1 MRIAVFIGPKGR
13 GSNMRAIVDAC
24 RHGRLHADVA
34 AVYCSNPDSPAIQ
47 NLEIPVRDP
56 LNPNLLEDLRNL
68 QVDLICL
75 AGYLRLLP
83 SEVVHS
89 FSGAILNIHPALL
102 PKFGGKGMYGVR
114 VHEAVLAAGEKESG
128 CTVHLVTENYDEG
141 QIVLQKKCPVLT
153 GDTPESLA
161 ERILPLEHEAYVEA
175 IQNWIGAHQSARN
188 ASL

>member
-1 MRIAVFIGPKGR
+1 MKRVRIAVFISPKGR

-89 FSGAILNIHPALL
+89 FS
-102 PKFGGKGMYGVR
+102 
-114 VHEAVLAAGEKESG
+114 
-128 CTVHLVTENYDEG
+128 
-141 QIVLQKKCPVLT
+141 
-153 GDTPESLA
+153 
-161 ERILPLEHEAYVEA
+161 
-175 IQNWIGAHQSARN
+175 
-188 ASL
+188 